1 MKIISFEKGNY
12 LPNTTST
19 TFFLPF
25 QHFYFQK
32 HRMNV
37 DFLLT
42 LGHQKNIE
50 WREKHK
56 MFHLQRILPFQFR
69 RM

>member
-1 MKIISFEKGNY
+1 MTIYNDIIISRIQ
-12 LPNTTST
+12 P
-19 TFFLPF
+19 FLPF

-32 HRMNV
+32 HRGNV

-50 WREKHK
+50 WRAKHN
-56 MFHLQRILPFQFR
+56 MFRLQRILDNYNAAKD
-69 RM
+69 

>member
-1 MKIISFEKGNY
+1 M
-12 LPNTTST
+12 LST

-32 HRMNV
+32 HRRNV

-50 WREKHK
+50 GRAKQN
-56 MFHLQRILPFQFR
+56 MFRLQRKLDNYNAAKD
-69 RM
+69 

>member
-1 MKIISFEKGNY
+1 MKIISVKKWNY

-25 QHFYFQK
+25 QHFYYQK
-32 HRMNV
+32 EGRNV

-50 WREKHK
+50 WRRSIKCFICNEYYYSSS
-56 MFHLQRILPFQFR
+56 
-69 RM
+69 